1 MTVCRWVFCGGVE
14 NTEGAA
20 LPRRLS
26 GTSILLTGL
35 LISHNAFNRTQFAVE
50 SPRVD
55 CSPLIYTVTNPGLSN
70 TNLSQLASLLGCK
83 GVFNLRSP
91 SFSPGCWQLPSGT
104 IAKARIYS
112 SSWYLSFTSSFKST
126 RENYPVSLKSWSWW
140 WQGCFIWLFGSGRQK
155 TGPQEKEWR
164 ETLLLF
170 SSEHVVFIFMKP
182 ATGNS
187 RCTH

>member
-1 MTVCRWVFCGGVE
+1 MYVQHRSAGIGDIPNKCHQRQCIRFTCQVHSVKAPSNPSFVIRRALIPRPPRAENDVCVLQMTVCRWVFCGGVE

-91 SFSPGCWQLPSGT
+91 SFSPGC
-104 IAKARIYS
+104 
-112 SSWYLSFTSSFKST
+112 
-126 RENYPVSLKSWSWW
+126 
-140 WQGCFIWLFGSGRQK
+140 
-155 TGPQEKEWR
+155 
-164 ETLLLF
+164 
-170 SSEHVVFIFMKP
+170 
-182 ATGNS
+182 
-187 RCTH
+187 